1 MLRRVL
7 ITLLGMALIIYGA
20 GMAMLGF
27 VGTRAIAVITSVR
40 RQGGE
45 RDEAVPG
52 RYTYSI
58 GYRFALP
65 DGRII
70 NGSTTRI
77 SGSVYVKAT
86 GTSTAPVRYLTFF
99 PYFNALES
107 HTTPGT
113 GIGLLIVAIAGAFIV
128 FAENRRRGV

>member
-1 MLRRVL
+1 MLKRVF
-7 ITLLGMALIIYGA
+7 ITLLGIAFIVYGV

-27 VGTRAIAVITSVR
+27 VGTRATAVITSIR

-65 DGRII
+65 DGRIVD
-70 NGSTTRI
+70 GSTTRI
-77 SGSVYVKAT
+77 GDSVYVKAT
-86 GTSTAPVRYLTFF
+86 GTSTAPVRYFAFF

-107 HTTPGT
+107 HTAP
-113 GIGLLIVAIAGAFIV
+113 GIGQLIVAAAGVFIV
-128 FAENRRRGV
+128 FAENRRR

>member
-1 MLRRVL
+1 MAKRIL
-7 ITLLGMALIIYGA
+7 ITLLGIALIIYGV

-27 VGTRAIAVITSVR
+27 VGTRATAVITSIR

-65 DGRII
+65 DGRIVD
-70 NGSTTRI
+70 GSTTRI
-77 SGSVYVKAT
+77 GDSVYVKAT
-86 GTSTAPVRYLTFF
+86 ETSTAPVRYFAFF

-107 HTTPGT
+107 QTGPG
-113 GIGLLIVAIAGAFIV
+113 GGQLIVTIAGVFII
-128 FAENRRRGV
+128 FAENRRR

>member
-1 MLRRVL
+1 VAKRIL
-7 ITLLGMALIIYGA
+7 ITLLGIALIIYGV

-27 VGTRAIAVITSVR
+27 VGTRATAVITSIR

-65 DGRII
+65 DGRIVD
-70 NGSTTRI
+70 GSTTRI
-77 SGSVYVKAT
+77 GDSVYVKAT
-86 GTSTAPVRYLTFF
+86 GTSTAPVRYFAFF

-107 HTTPGT
+107 HTAP
-113 GIGLLIVAIAGAFIV
+113 GIGQLIVAAAGVFIV
-128 FAENRRRGV
+128 FAENRRR

>member
-1 MLRRVL
+1 MLKRVF
-7 ITLLGMALIIYGA
+7 ITLLAIALIVYGM
-20 GMAMLGF
+20 GMTMLGF
-27 VGTRAIAVITSVR
+27 VGTRATAVITSIR

-65 DGRII
+65 DGRIVD
-70 NGSTTRI
+70 GSTTRI
-77 SGSVYVKAT
+77 GDSVYVKAT
-86 GTSTAPVRYLTFF
+86 GTSTAPVRYFAFF

-107 HTTPGT
+107 HTAP
-113 GIGLLIVAIAGAFIV
+113 GIGQLIVAAAGVFIV
-128 FAENRRRGV
+128 FAENRRR

>member
-1 MLRRVL
+1 MAKRIL
-7 ITLLGMALIIYGA
+7 ITLLGIALIIYGV

-27 VGTRAIAVITSVR
+27 VGTRATAVITSIR

-65 DGRII
+65 DGRIVD
-70 NGSTTRI
+70 GSTTRI
-77 SGSVYVKAT
+77 GDSVYVKAT
-86 GTSTAPVRYLTFF
+86 GTSTAPVRYFAFF

-107 HTTPGT
+107 HTTPC
-113 GIGLLIVAIAGAFIV
+113 IGQLIVAAAGVFIV
-128 FAENRRRGV
+128 FAENRRR

>member
-1 MLRRVL
+1 MAKRIL
-7 ITLLGMALIIYGA
+7 ITLLGIALIIYGV

-27 VGTRAIAVITSVR
+27 VGTRATAGITSIR

-65 DGRII
+65 DGRIVD
-70 NGSTTRI
+70 GSTTRI
-77 SGSVYVKAT
+77 GDSVYVKAT
-86 GTSTAPVRYLTFF
+86 GTSTAPVRYFAFF

-107 HTTPGT
+107 HTAP
-113 GIGLLIVAIAGAFIV
+113 GIGQLIVAAAGVFIV
-128 FAENRRRGV
+128 FAENRRR

>member
-1 MLRRVL
+1 VAKRIL
-7 ITLLGMALIIYGA
+7 ITLLGIALIIYGV

-27 VGTRAIAVITSVR
+27 VGTRAIAVITSIR

-65 DGRII
+65 DGRIVD
-70 NGSTTRI
+70 GSTTRI
-77 SGSVYVKAT
+77 GDSVYVKAT
-86 GTSTAPVRYLTFF
+86 GTSTAPVRYFAFF

-107 HTTPGT
+107 HTAP
-113 GIGLLIVAIAGAFIV
+113 GIGQLIVAAAGVFIV
-128 FAENRRRGV
+128 FAENRRR

>member
-1 MLRRVL
+1 MAKRIF
-7 ITLLGMALIIYGA
+7 ITLLGIALMVYGV
-20 GMAMLGF
+20 GMVMLGI
-27 VGTRAIAVITSVR
+27 VGARATAVITSVR

-65 DGRII
+65 DGRSID
-70 NGSTTRI
+70 GSTTKI
-77 SGSVYVKAT
+77 GSSVYVKAT
-86 GTSTAPVRYLTFF
+86 GGSTAPVRYFKSF

-107 HTTPGT
+107 HTTPG
-113 GIGLLIVAIAGAFIV
+113 IGQPIVAIAGGFIV
-128 FAENRRRGV
+128 FAENRRR

>member
-1 MLRRVL
+1 VAKRIL
-7 ITLLGMALIIYGA
+7 ITLLGIALIIYGV

-27 VGTRAIAVITSVR
+27 VGTRATAVITSIR

-65 DGRII
+65 DGRIVD
-70 NGSTTRI
+70 GSTTRI
-77 SGSVYVKAT
+77 GGSVYVKAT
-86 GTSTAPVRYLTFF
+86 GTSTAPVRYFAFF

-107 HTTPGT
+107 HTAP
-113 GIGLLIVAIAGAFIV
+113 GIGQLIVAAAGVFIV
-128 FAENRRRGV
+128 FAENRRR

>member
-1 MLRRVL
+1 MAKRIL
-7 ITLLGMALIIYGA
+7 ITLLGMALIIYGV

-27 VGTRAIAVITSVR
+27 VGTRATAVITSIR

-65 DGRII
+65 DGRIVD
-70 NGSTTRI
+70 GSTTRI
-77 SGSVYVKAT
+77 GDSVYVKAT
-86 GTSTAPVRYLTFF
+86 GTSTAPVRYFAFF

-107 HTTPGT
+107 HTAP
-113 GIGLLIVAIAGAFIV
+113 GIGQLIVAAAGVFIV
-128 FAENRRRGV
+128 FAENRRR

>member
-1 MLRRVL
+1 MAKRIL
-7 ITLLGMALIIYGA
+7 ITLLGIALIIYGV

-27 VGTRAIAVITSVR
+27 VGTRAIAVITSIR

-65 DGRII
+65 DGRIVD
-70 NGSTTRI
+70 GSTTRI
-77 SGSVYVKAT
+77 GDSVYVKAT
-86 GTSTAPVRYLTFF
+86 GTSTAPVRYFAFF

-107 HTTPGT
+107 HTAP
-113 GIGLLIVAIAGAFIV
+113 GIGQLIVAAAGVFIV
-128 FAENRRRGV
+128 FAENRRR

>member
-1 MLRRVL
+1 MLKRVF
-7 ITLLGMALIIYGA
+7 ITLLGTALIIYGV
-20 GMAMLGF
+20 GMTMLGF
-27 VGTRAIAVITSVR
+27 VGTRTTAVITSIR

-70 NGSTTRI
+70 DGSTTKI
-77 SGSVYVKAT
+77 GSSVHVKAT
-86 GTSTAPVRYLTFF
+86 GTSTTPVRYFAFF
-99 PYFNALES
+99 PYFNVLES
-107 HTTPGT
+107 NTAP
-113 GIGLLIVAIAGAFIV
+113 GIGQLIVAIAGVFIII
-128 FAENRRRGV
+128 AESRRR

>member
-1 MLRRVL
+1 MAKRIL
-7 ITLLGMALIIYGA
+7 ITLLGIALIIYGV

-27 VGTRAIAVITSVR
+27 VGTRAVAVITSIR

-65 DGRII
+65 DGRIVD
-70 NGSTTRI
+70 GSTTRI
-77 SGSVYVKAT
+77 GDSVYVKAT
-86 GTSTAPVRYLTFF
+86 GTSTAPVRYFAFF

-107 HTTPGT
+107 HTAP
-113 GIGLLIVAIAGAFIV
+113 GIGQLIVAAAGVFIV
-128 FAENRRRGV
+128 FAENRRR

>member
-1 MLRRVL
+1 MLKRIL
-7 ITLLGMALIIYGA
+7 ITLLGMALIIYGV

-27 VGTRAIAVITSVR
+27 VGTRATAVITSIR

-65 DGRII
+65 DGRTID
-70 NGSTTRI
+70 GSTTKI
-77 SGSVYVKAT
+77 GSSVYVKAT
-86 GTSTAPVRYLTFF
+86 GTSTAPVRYFAFF

-107 HTTPGT
+107 HTAPA
-113 GIGLLIVAIAGAFIV
+113 IGQLIVAIAGVFIV
-128 FAENRRRGV
+128 FTENRRR

>member
-1 MLRRVL
+1 MLKRVF
-7 ITLLGMALIIYGA
+7 ITLLGIAFIVYGV

-27 VGTRAIAVITSVR
+27 VGTRATAVITSIR

-65 DGRII
+65 DGRTIDS
-70 NGSTTRI
+70 STTRI
-77 SGSVYVKAT
+77 GGSVYVKAT
-86 GTSTAPVRYLTFF
+86 GVSTAPVRYFAFF

-107 HTTPGT
+107 HTTPG
-113 GIGLLIVAIAGAFIV
+113 IGQLIVAIAGGFLV
-128 FAENRRRGV
+128 FAVNRQR

>member
-1 MLRRVL
+1 VLKRIL
-7 ITLLGMALIIYGA
+7 ITLLGMALIIYGV

-27 VGTRAIAVITSVR
+27 VGTRATAVITSIR

-65 DGRII
+65 DGRIVD
-70 NGSTTRI
+70 GSTTRI
-77 SGSVYVKAT
+77 GDSVYVKAT
-86 GTSTAPVRYLTFF
+86 GTSTAPVRYFAFF

-107 HTTPGT
+107 HTAP
-113 GIGLLIVAIAGAFIV
+113 GIGQLIVAAAGVFIV
-128 FAENRRRGV
+128 FAENRRR

>member
-1 MLRRVL
+1 VAKRIL
-7 ITLLGMALIIYGA
+7 ITLLGIALIIYGV

-27 VGTRAIAVITSVR
+27 VGTRAIAVITSIR

-65 DGRII
+65 DGRIVD
-70 NGSTTRI
+70 GSTTRI
-77 SGSVYVKAT
+77 GGSVYVKAT
-86 GTSTAPVRYLTFF
+86 GTSTAPVRYFAFF
-99 PYFNALES
+99 PHFNALES
-107 HTTPGT
+107 HTTPC
-113 GIGLLIVAIAGAFIV
+113 IGQLIVAIAGVFIV
-128 FAENRRRGV
+128 VAENRRR

>member
-1 MLRRVL
+1 VAKRIL
-7 ITLLGMALIIYGA
+7 ITLLGIALIIYGV

-27 VGTRAIAVITSVR
+27 VGTRAIAVITSIR

-65 DGRII
+65 DGRIVD
-70 NGSTTRI
+70 GSTTRI
-77 SGSVYVKAT
+77 GGSVYVKAT
-86 GTSTAPVRYLTFF
+86 GTSTAPVRYFAFF
-99 PYFNALES
+99 PHFNALES
-107 HTTPGT
+107 HTTPC
-113 GIGLLIVAIAGAFIV
+113 IGHLIVAIAGVFIV
-128 FAENRRRGV
+128 VAENRRR

>member
-1 MLRRVL
+1 MAKRIL
-7 ITLLGMALIIYGA
+7 ITLLGIALIIYGV

-27 VGTRAIAVITSVR
+27 VGTRATAVITSIR

-65 DGRII
+65 DGRIVD
-70 NGSTTRI
+70 GSTTRI
-77 SGSVYVKAT
+77 GDSVYVKAT
-86 GTSTAPVRYLTFF
+86 GTSTAPVRYFAFF
-99 PYFNALES
+99 PYFNPSL
-107 HTTPGT
+107 TCQRRQMPPQQG
-113 GIGLLIVAIAGAFIV
+113 AG
-128 FAENRRRGV
+128 

>member
-1 MLRRVL
+1 VLKRVV
-7 ITLLGMALIIYGA
+7 ITLLGIALIIYGV

-27 VGTRAIAVITSVR
+27 VGVRATAVITSIR

-70 NGSTTRI
+70 DGSTTKI
-77 SGSVYVKAT
+77 GSSVYVKAT
-86 GTSTAPVRYLTFF
+86 GTSTTPVRYFAFF

-107 HTTPGT
+107 QTAP
-113 GIGLLIVAIAGAFIV
+113 GIGQLIVAAAGVFIV
-128 FAENRRRGV
+128 LAENRRR

>member
-1 MLRRVL
+1 MLKRVF
-7 ITLLGMALIIYGA
+7 ITLLGIAFIVYGV

-27 VGTRAIAVITSVR
+27 VGTRAVAVITSIR

-65 DGRII
+65 DGRIVD
-70 NGSTTRI
+70 GSTTRI
-77 SGSVYVKAT
+77 GDSVYVKAT
-86 GTSTAPVRYLTFF
+86 GTSTAPVRYFAFF

-107 HTTPGT
+107 HTAP
-113 GIGLLIVAIAGAFIV
+113 GIGQLIVAAAGVFIV
-128 FAENRRRGV
+128 FAENRRR